1 MLFILFIDVL
11 TYLILFTYHSYCSYY
26 VVFAIL
32 YPPNSGKLLPNRK
45 HPQAASAKKG
55 DGAGAGIEDTGTN
68 EQSKLKRVTSKE
80 TWTPQR
86 WEFNL

>member
-1 MLFILFIDVL
+1 VLFILFIDVL

-45 HPQAASAKKG
+45 HPQAASAKK
-55 DGAGAGIEDTGTN
+55 EMEQVLVLKTQEPMNKVSLN
-68 EQSKLKRVTSKE
+68 E
-80 TWTPQR
+80 
-86 WEFNL
+86 

>member
-1 MLFILFIDVL
+1 MLFLLFCIPQ
-11 TYLILFTYHSYCSYY
+11 I
-26 VVFAIL
+26 A
-32 YPPNSGKLLPNRK
+32 GKLLPNRK
-45 HPQAASAKKG
+45 ASTGSFGQKG